1 MSAITF
7 VNEPEL
13 LTLTATVELDA
24 ALEDV
29 WQLWANPRLLERWW
43 GPPTYPA
50 TFVDHDLTPGGR
62 ISYYMTGP
70 DGEEPHGWWRVLEV
84 EPNRRIELEDGFAD
98 EQGMPDPDMP
108 VTLMVVTFQQ
118 VDERRTTMVMSST
131 FPSMEAMQQLVDMG
145 MEDGMR
151 AALGQIDAVLGI

>member
-1 MSAITF
+1 MSAINF

-24 ALEDV
+24 AVEDV

-98 EQGMPDPDMP
+98 EQGKPDPDMP
-108 VTLMVVTFQQ
+108 MTLMVVTFQQ
-118 VDERRTTMVMSST
+118 VDDGRTTMVISST
-131 FPSMEAMQQLVDMG
+131 FPSAEAMQQLVDMG

-151 AALGQIDAVLGI
+151 EALDQIDALLGL

>member
-1 MSAITF
+1 MSVINF
-7 VNEPEL
+7 VNDPEL

-24 ALEDV
+24 AVQDV

-70 DGEEPHGWWRVLEV
+70 DGEQPHGWWRVLAV
-84 EPNRRIELEDGFAD
+84 ELNRRIELEDGFAD
-98 EQGMPDPDMP
+98 EQDKPDPDMP
-108 VTLMVVTFQQ
+108 VTLMVVTFEQ
-118 VDERRTTMVMSST
+118 VDERRTTMVMAST
-131 FPSMEAMQQLVDMG
+131 FPTAEAMQKLVDMG
-145 MEDGMR
+145 MEEGMR
-151 AALGQIDAVLGI
+151 EALGQIDAVLGA